1 MSQMPPAVPPP
12 LPKTQRPGGLTALA
26 VLNFV
31 FGIVGAIANVAT
43 AVFGKIVLDHIAD
56 SNARLSE
63 QQVQAIRRARHV
75 LQYVWLTLPLAL
87 VVSVLLIVSAVG
99 YLQMKKM
106 GRTVGTAYAILALLN
121 VVLTLTLVGTGF
133 SLSMLIGLVYP
144 VLTLILLNTTYKN
157 VLVK

>member
-1 MSQMPPAVPPP
+1 
-12 LPKTQRPGGLTALA
+12 LTALA